1 MADPL
6 ISNDS
11 DAPEEVTLHQGR
23 EEAKTSRRKE
33 TENKKRLG
41 TELKEERKAREEK
54 RKKERRLDVDQDTDS
69 KGDSEIVTLPE
80 KKRSRTRK
88 GKQSDGASS
97 GEESN
102 GQDLSSVM
110 LDDSVVE
117 FLKASEKQVGKGVG
131 QAKHQYIEDEPKI
144 DKASKSD
151 DAAPTDSRVQIMSLK
166 ARPNSAAVNAALDFR
181 RNHFFGSNVKRSTA
195 MLPTTSKPKASV

>member
-1 MADPL
+1 M
-6 ISNDS
+6 S
-11 DAPEEVTLHQGR
+11 
-23 EEAKTSRRKE
+23 
-33 TENKKRLG
+33 RLG
-41 TELKEERKAREEK
+41 TELKEKRKAREEK

-117 FLKASEKQVGKGVG
+117 FLKASEKYVPSPSQ
-131 QAKHQYIEDEPKI
+131 E
-144 DKASKSD
+144 
-151 DAAPTDSRVQIMSLK
+151 
-166 ARPNSAAVNAALDFR
+166 VNTC
-181 RNHFFGSNVKRSTA
+181 V
-195 MLPTTSKPKASV
+195 